1 MTNKNLIWLHEKSLK
16 YKSFWQ
22 DKLGE
27 DYESIHI
34 WDNDYYKKRNYSF
47 QRLVFIYET
56 LCDLEI
62 DIVSGNIIT
71 TLQSININKLIIPLS
86 IDTEI
91 TKICNLLVKEI
102 DIKFIHDDKFVD
114 IKEGTKFNKFFKYWS
129 YAEKIVFMHNGDQI
143 DEHAK

>member
-47 QRLVFIYET
+47 
-56 LCDLEI
+56 
-62 DIVSGNIIT
+62 
-71 TLQSININKLIIPLS
+71 
-86 IDTEI
+86 
-91 TKICNLLVKEI
+91 
-102 DIKFIHDDKFVD
+102 
-114 IKEGTKFNKFFKYWS
+114 
-129 YAEKIVFMHNGDQI
+129 
-143 DEHAK
+143 

>member
-1 MTNKNLIWLHEKSLK
+1 M
-16 YKSFWQ
+16 
-22 DKLGE
+22 
-27 DYESIHI
+27 
-34 WDNDYYKKRNYSF
+34 
-47 QRLVFIYET
+47 
-56 LCDLEI
+56 
-62 DIVSGNIIT
+62 SGNIIT